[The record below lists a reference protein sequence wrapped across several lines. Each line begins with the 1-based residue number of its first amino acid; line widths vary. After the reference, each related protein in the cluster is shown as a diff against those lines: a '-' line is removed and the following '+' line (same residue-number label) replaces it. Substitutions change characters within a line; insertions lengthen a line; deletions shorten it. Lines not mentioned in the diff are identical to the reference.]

1 MTTLV
6 NETNLDNWTISP
18 PQKNNHGAFYW
29 SINTTN
35 SKLHPRVQICDT
47 QDPMRIPF
55 GPTSF
60 DPNGRKSLDF
70 SVHDPNVQKF
80 LRDVDTWVVDYV
92 WKNVSTF
99 FKKPPV
105 SREALLD
112 NYTPIISQRNDFEP
126 LLKGKVNDSCLVFVV
141 NDGTSKKGD
150 ILDIQPG
157 TSGVPVIQFDKIWVM
172 NGNKFGVTVVTQ
184 ALLMHPK
191 KEKDLNEIFRG
202 AFIDLAGN
210 YAS

>member
-1 MTTLV
+1 
-6 NETNLDNWTISP
+6 
-18 PQKNNHGAFYW
+18 
-29 SINTTN
+29 
-35 SKLHPRVQICDT
+35 
-47 QDPMRIPF
+47 MRIPF

-80 LRDVDTWVVDYV
+80 LRDVDTWVIDYV

-184 ALLMHPK
+184 ALLMHPR
-191 KEKDLNEIFRG
+191 KEKELNEIFRG